1 MPAHGAHRNRNPGD
15 PDLQPWALPLGE
27 LAQRAGISARTL
39 WLLRNGRLASI
50 RISTLSGLAK
60 ILKVRPARLKS
71 ILDLPLR

>member
-1 MPAHGAHRNRNPGD
+1 MDPTDTLETLICNRG
-15 PDLQPWALPLGE
+15 LPLGE

-50 RISTLSGLAK
+50 RITTLSGLASA
-60 ILKVRPARLKS
+60 LKVKPARLKS